1 MSEKLKIRLAN
12 GIEIEGT
19 IEQVAKL
26 MKETADGIHYISS
39 SRGQIVIKDMATPH
53 LKNAI
58 LKTLQKEIESLR
70 TLPTNA
76 TVVEL
81 QSGVGSN
88 NVTLLSMIRELGT
101 RRD

>member
-70 TLPTNA
+70 NLSTIS
-76 TVVEL
+76 TVTEL
-81 QSGVGSN
+81 QNGVGSS